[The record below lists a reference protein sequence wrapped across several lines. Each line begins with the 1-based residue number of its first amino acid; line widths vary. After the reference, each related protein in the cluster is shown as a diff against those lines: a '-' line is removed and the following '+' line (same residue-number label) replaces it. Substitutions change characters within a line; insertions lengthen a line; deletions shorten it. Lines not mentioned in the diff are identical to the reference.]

1 MNKRFIDNFLDFEK
15 NSNISNILYS
25 KVDIWPLV
33 RNSVFHEILK
43 EKKLLQ
49 TPSNLKPKKKLY
61 TFSILKLFKNIYA
74 ILKNFYRK
82 KDIIL
87 LNYDR
92 KINIDGTKQNLLVWS
107 INKSLKNYRIL
118 VLDTCGIESLSTPYQ

>member
-61 TFSILKLFKNIYA
+61 TFSILKLFKNIYS
-74 ILKNFYRK
+74 ILKNFYRR
-82 KDIIL
+82 L
-87 LNYDR
+87 H
-92 KINIDGTKQNLLVWS
+92 NLITYQWT
-107 INKSLKNYRIL
+107 LKRL
-118 VLDTCGIESLSTPYQ
+118 